1 MCGKTFTFLPLFSLP
16 YTHYSLLSR
25 CYGLRRR
32 FVERCSWEKATPLLK
47 DSNRV
52 PDPSTLRRWSNG
64 VDCCQL
70 VLSFL
75 RQMLARIAYWQGRR
89 DWRED
94 EACFV
99 GWLTP
104 VLQVLRPLR
113 L

>member
-1 MCGKTFTFLPLFSLP
+1 M
-16 YTHYSLLSR
+16 
-25 CYGLRRR
+25 
-32 FVERCSWEKATPLLK
+32 LK

-52 PDPSTLRRWSNG
+52 PDPSTLLRWSNG
-64 VDCCQL
+64 VNRSQL

-75 RQMLARIAYWQGRR
+75 RQTLARIAYWRGCRDGR
-89 DWRED
+89 DD

-104 VLQVLRPLR
+104 VLQILRPLR

>member
-1 MCGKTFTFLPLFSLP
+1 M
-16 YTHYSLLSR
+16 
-25 CYGLRRR
+25 
-32 FVERCSWEKATPLLK
+32 LK

-64 VDCCQL
+64 LDRSQL

-75 RQMLARIAYWQGRR
+75 RQTLARIAYWRGRR
-89 DWRED
+89 DRRAD

-99 GWLTP
+99 RWLAP
-104 VLQVLRPLR
+104 VLQILGPLR

>member
-1 MCGKTFTFLPLFSLP
+1 M
-16 YTHYSLLSR
+16 
-25 CYGLRRR
+25 
-32 FVERCSWEKATPLLK
+32 LK

-64 VDCCQL
+64 VDRSQL

-75 RQMLARIAYWQGRR
+75 RQTLARIA
-89 DWRED
+89 DWRGHRDGGDD

-99 GWLTP
+99 RWLTP
-104 VLQVLRPLR
+104 ALQILRPLR